1 MHSTLSIRDLS
12 LTLPHKICFENFN
25 ADISYGDKIALIGQN
40 GAGKSTLL
48 NQIKVLAA
56 QSGINFGFVPQIPE
70 PTDPLLKNKSGG
82 EQFNLLL
89 SQALSS
95 HPDCLFLDEPT
106 NHLDL
111 QNKKSLFKFLEH
123 FPGTVLLIA
132 HDPGLLSQNFF
143 NTFWHLENQ
152 KIRIF
157 MGKYQDY
164 KNLLTQEKMN
174 LENQKKLLKQ
184 AQEQA
189 HESLMKEQVR
199 AKNSKQKGQ
208 KSIENKKWP
217 TVTSKTKAGRA
228 QESALKKSK
237 QIREGQEALSEEL
250 KNYFIHEEIK
260 PTFTLS
266 PELSLLVK
274 TPRVLFNIF
283 NGSIGYEKNQP
294 LLSNIF
300 LSIQSGDRVCFI
312 GNNGSGKSTLLKA
325 LLGDSNLF
333 KTGEWL
339 LEPHKNIGYFDQHYS
354 LFHSDKISKN
364 PPLEFLKNLS
374 PDWTEAELR
383 THLATFLFRK
393 TEEVNTPISKLSG
406 GELARLALAVIAI
419 KTPAVLFLDEITNNL
434 DLETRAHV
442 IEVLKSYPGT
452 LVTISHDPD
461 FLEAIGINAQI
472 EVSDF
477 YQKPTDR

>member
-12 LTLPHKICFENFN
+12 LTLPHKICFENFS
-25 ADISYGDKIALIGQN
+25 ADILYGDKIALIGRN

-48 NQIKVLAA
+48 HQIKVLAEE
-56 QSGINFGFVPQIPE
+56 SGINFGFVPQIPE
-70 PTDPLLKNKSGG
+70 PTDLLLKNKSGG
-82 EQFNLLL
+82 EQFNFLL
-89 SQALSS
+89 SQALSNN
-95 HPDCLFLDEPT
+95 PDLLLLDEPT

-123 FPGTVLLIA
+123 FPGTVLLIS
-132 HDPGLLSQNFF
+132 HDPGLLTQKFL
-143 NTFWHLENQ
+143 NTFWHLENHE
-152 KIRIF
+152 IRIF
-157 MGKYQDY
+157 TGEYQDY
-164 KNLLTQEKMN
+164 KNLLIQEKSH
-174 LENQKKLLKQ
+174 LEHQKKSLKQ

-237 QIREGQEALSEEL
+237 RIHQEQENISEQL

-266 PELSLLVK
+266 PELSLLIK
-274 TPRVLFNIF
+274 TPRILFNIS
-283 NGSIGYEKNQP
+283 NGSLGYSKDQP

-300 LSIQSGDRVCFI
+300 LSIQSGERVCLT

-325 LLGDSNLF
+325 LLGDFSLF
-333 KTGEWL
+333 KTGDWL
-339 LEPHKNIGYFDQHYS
+339 LEPRKNIGYFDQHYS
-354 LFHSDKISKN
+354 LFHSKEVSELS
-364 PPLEFLKNLS
+364 PLEFLKNLS
-374 PDWTEAELR
+374 PKWTEAELR
-383 THLATFLFRK
+383 THLASFLFRK
-393 TEEVNTPISKLSG
+393 TGEVNTPISQLSG

-419 KTPAVLFLDEITNNL
+419 KTPAVLLG
-434 DLETRAHV
+434 A
-442 IEVLKSYPGT
+442 
-452 LVTISHDPD
+452 
-461 FLEAIGINAQI
+461 
-472 EVSDF
+472 
-477 YQKPTDR
+477 

>member
-25 ADISYGDKIALIGQN
+25 ADILYGDKIALIGPN

-48 NQIKVLAA
+48 HQIKVLAEH
-56 QSGINFGFVPQIPE
+56 SGINVGFVPQIPE

-89 SQALSS
+89 SQALSN
-95 HPDCLFLDEPT
+95 HPDLLLLDEPT

-123 FPGTVLLIA
+123 FPGSVLLIS
-132 HDPGLLSQNFF
+132 HDPGLLTQNFL
-143 NTFWHLENQ
+143 THFWHLENQ
-152 KIRIF
+152 RIKIF
-157 MGKYQDY
+157 MGEYQDY
-164 KNLLTQEKMN
+164 KNLLIQEKSH

-217 TVTSKTKAGRA
+217 TVTSKTKAGRS

-237 QIREGQEALSEEL
+237 HIREEQENISEQL
-250 KNYFIHEEIK
+250 RHYFIHEEIK
-260 PTFTLS
+260 PSFTLS
-266 PELSLLVK
+266 PELALLIK
-274 TPRVLFNIF
+274 TPRVLFNIS
-283 NGSIGYEKNQP
+283 NGSVGYAKDQP

-300 LSIQSGDRVCFI
+300 LPIQSGDRVCLL

-325 LLGDSNLF
+325 LLGDFSLF
-333 KTGEWL
+333 KAGDWL
-339 LEPHKNIGYFDQHYS
+339 LEPSKNIGYFDQHYS
-354 LFHSDKISKN
+354 LFNSDKISKIS
-364 PPLEFLKNLS
+364 PLDFLKNLS

-383 THLATFLFRK
+383 THLASFLFRK
-393 TEEVNTPISKLSG
+393 TEEVNTQISKLSG

-419 KTPAVLFLDEITNNL
+419 KTPAVLLLDEITNNL

-452 LVTISHDPD
+452 LITISHDPD
-461 FLEAIGINAQI
+461 FLEAIGINKFHAVQ
-472 EVSDF
+472 
-477 YQKPTDR
+477 R

>member
-12 LTLPHKICFENFN
+12 LTLPHKIFFENFS
-25 ADISYGDKIALIGQN
+25 ADIFYGDKIALIGRN

-48 NQIKVLAA
+48 HQIKVLAA
-56 QSGINFGFVPQIPE
+56 QSGINLGFVPQIPE

-82 EQFNLLL
+82 EQFNYLL
-89 SQALSS
+89 SQALSTN
-95 HPDCLFLDEPT
+95 PDFLLLDEPT

-123 FPGTVLLIA
+123 FPGTVLLIS
-132 HDPGLLSQNFF
+132 HDPGLLSQKFLT
-143 NTFWHLENQ
+143 TFWHLENQ
-152 KIRIF
+152 RIRIF
-157 MGKYQDY
+157 TGEYQDY
-164 KNLLTQEKMN
+164 KNLLFQEKSN
-174 LENQKKLLKQ
+174 LEHQKKLLKQ

-189 HESLMKEQVR
+189 HESLMKEQIR

-217 TVTSKTKAGRA
+217 TVTSKAKAGRA

-237 QIREGQEALSEEL
+237 RIHQEQEAISEQL
-250 KNYFIHEEIK
+250 KNVFIHEEIK

-266 PELSLLVK
+266 PELALLIK
-274 TPRVLFNIF
+274 TPKVLFNIS
-283 NGSIGYEKNQP
+283 NGSLGYLKDQP

-300 LSIQSGDRVCFI
+300 VSIQSGERVCLT

-325 LLGDSNLF
+325 LLGDFSLF
-333 KTGEWL
+333 KTGDWL
-339 LEPHKNIGYFDQHYS
+339 LEPNKNIGYFDQHYS
-354 LFHSDKISKN
+354 LFHSKEVSELT
-364 PPLEFLKNLS
+364 PLEFLKNLS
-374 PDWTEAELR
+374 PDWTESELR
-383 THLATFLFRK
+383 AHLASFLFRK
-393 TEEVNTPISKLSG
+393 TEEVNTPILKLSG
-406 GELARLALAVIAI
+406 GELARLALASIAI
-419 KTPAVLFLDEITNNL
+419 KTPAVLLLDEITNNL

-452 LVTISHDPD
+452 LIAISHDPD
-461 FLEAIGINAQI
+461 FLEAIGINAKI

-477 YQKPTDR
+477 YQKPTDL